1 MVFQSYL
8 DSSCK
13 DELQDLF
20 FMHHDQRRY
29 RKRIQY
35 LLKEFGIPELTESEQ
50 NVGMRLRGCI
60 EGHQALLVTQH
71 RGIPPVLAIL
81 ILVTRPPVLHVVHWV
96 NNLSKTA
103 DNMNLEILSKLTS
116 LAEHLNGISEISIE
130 YSGLVVSVVQAKRI
144 FTPLV

>member
-1 MVFQSYL
+1 
-8 DSSCK
+8 
-13 DELQDLF
+13 
-20 FMHHDQRRY
+20 MHHDQRRY

>member
-1 MVFQSYL
+1 
-8 DSSCK
+8 
-13 DELQDLF
+13 
-20 FMHHDQRRY
+20 MHHDQRRY

-103 DNMNLEILSKLTS
+103 DNMNSEILSKLTS

>member
-1 MVFQSYL
+1 
-8 DSSCK
+8 
-13 DELQDLF
+13 
-20 FMHHDQRRY
+20 MHKDQRRY

-50 NVGMRLRGCI
+50 YVGIRLRGCTD
-60 EGHQALLVTQH
+60 GQQTLFVTQQ
-71 RGIPPVLAIL
+71 RGRPSALAVL

-103 DNMNLEILSKLTS
+103 DNMNSEILSKLTS

-130 YSGLVVSVVQAKRI
+130 YSGLTISITQSKRI
-144 FTPLV
+144 LNPPA

>member
-29 RKRIQY
+29 HKRIQH
-35 LLKEFGIPELTESEQ
+35 LLNEFGIPELIQSEQ
-50 NVGMRLRGCI
+50 NVGMRLRGCTD
-60 EGHQALLVTQH
+60 GHQALLVTQQ
-71 RGIPPVLAIL
+71 RGRPPVLAIL
-81 ILVTRPPVLHVVHWV
+81 VLVTRPPVLHVVHWV

-103 DNMNLEILSKLTS
+103 DNMNSEILSKLTG
-116 LAEHLNGISEISIE
+116 LAEHLKGISEISIE
-130 YSGLVVSVVQAKRI
+130 YSGLVVSVIQAKRI
-144 FTPLV
+144 FIPTA

>member
-1 MVFQSYL
+1 MHKDQS
-8 DSSCK
+8 
-13 DELQDLF
+13 
-20 FMHHDQRRY
+20 RY

-50 NVGMRLRGCI
+50 YVGIRLRGCTD
-60 EGHQALLVTQH
+60 GQQALFVTQQ

>member
-1 MVFQSYL
+1 
-8 DSSCK
+8 
-13 DELQDLF
+13 
-20 FMHHDQRRY
+20 MHHDQRRY

-130 YSGLVVSVVQAKRI
+130 HSGLVVSVVQAKRI
-144 FTPLV
+144 FNPPA